1 MSVNKLLARWRAE
14 PGIASNVAAWR
25 ELPARPARLA
35 PFPSGLHPTLAAAL
49 RRRGVE
55 ALYTHQA
62 AAWEH
67 LHQGHSVAVVAGTAS
82 GKTLCYNLP
91 ILDRALRDPQARALY
106 LFPTKALAQDQLAGL
121 RGLIE
126 SLSPAVE
133 PPEAGAPHLAA
144 AIYDGD
150 TPARNRRAIRQAARL
165 LLTNPDMLH
174 LGILPHHTDWAEF
187 FAHLAFVVID
197 EAHTYRGVFGS
208 HVANVLRRLQRVAGF
223 YGRTPQFILTT
234 ATLANPAEFA
244 ARLVETPVTVI
255 DDDGAPR
262 GPKHFLIYNPP
273 LVDRTIGLRHSAIT
287 ESVRLAQ
294 DLLAYNVQTI
304 LFGRSRRTVEVLL
317 TYLREAPLTP
327 LPPARLPG
335 RTPGEVT
342 GENRLPGGPF
352 SPAQPLPPLHGG
364 ERGPGAEER
373 AIRGY
378 RSGYLPAE
386 RRAIEQGLR
395 EGVVRAVAATNAL
408 ELGIDIG
415 GLGAAVLVGYPGTV
429 AATWQQAGR
438 AGRGSAAALAL
449 LVATADPLDQFLAA
463 HPDYF
468 FGRSPEHALINP
480 DNLLILL
487 DHLRCATFELPFQ
500 AGDRF
505 GSLPPDQ
512 TAEFLDFLAQQGSLH
527 RSGSKYFWVDD
538 AYPAQAISLRNASA
552 NTIAL
557 QTEDEDGQP
566 RTIGSVDQASALWLA
581 HPQAIYLH
589 EAQSY
594 FVESLDLE
602 QKVARLRPNL
612 SDYYTRA
619 TSQTTVQLVEQFA
632 VAAEAGAQRAHGELL
647 ITRQIVGFQK
657 VRWHTHEVLGIEPL
671 DLPAT
676 ELLTTGYWLA
686 LEPATVTQLQE
697 AGLWRNA
704 PNDYGPGWPR
714 LREQVRARDGYRCQA
729 CGAPEGER
737 QHDVHHKIPFRLFG
751 SPAAANQIDN
761 LVTLCHACHRQVE
774 AAVRVRSGLAG
785 LAYVLGHLAPFFLM
799 CDAGDLGVHSDP
811 QAAFANGS
819 PAVAL
824 YDQAPGGIGLSQRL
838 FELHADLLAQARE
851 LIAACPCADGCPS
864 CVGPGGVGLP
874 DVPAEA
880 DYGGKQEALAI
891 LDALQSISR

>member
-1 MSVNKLLARWRAE
+1 MSLNRLLARWRAE
-14 PGIASNVAAWR
+14 PGVAGNMVEWR
-25 ELPARPARLA
+25 ELPARPARLW
-35 PFPSGLHPTLAAAL
+35 PFPPNLHPALAAAL
-49 RRRGVE
+49 RRRGIE

-62 AAWEH
+62 AAWEQLGLGRH
-67 LHQGHSVAVVAGTAS
+67 VAAVAGTAS
-82 GKTLCYNLP
+82 GKTLCYNLS

-121 RGLIE
+121 RGLLD
-126 SLSPAVE
+126 SLDAA
-133 PPEAGAPHLAA
+133 PPTA

-150 TPARNRRAIRQAARL
+150 TPTRSRRLIRQAARL

-208 HVANVLRRLQRVAGF
+208 HVANALRRLQRVARF
-223 YGRTPQFILTT
+223 YGGAPQYILTT
-234 ATLANPAEFA
+234 ATLANPAEFT
-244 ARLVETPVTVI
+244 ARLIGAPVTVI

-273 LVDRTIGLRHSAIT
+273 LVDRRTGLRHSAIT

-294 DLLAYNVQTI
+294 DLLAYDVQTI
-304 LFGRSRRTVEVLL
+304 LFGRSRRTVEMLL
-317 TYLREAPLTP
+317 TYLREGA
-327 LPPARLPG
+327 A
-335 RTPGEVT
+335 
-342 GENRLPGGPF
+342 
-352 SPAQPLPPLHGG
+352 PLPPLSSGERGSAPGVPLEGVGGNGLHSSPFPPTEFFPPLPSG
-364 ERGPGAEER
+364 ERGPGGEGR

-429 AATWQQAGR
+429 AAAWQQAGR
-438 AGRGSAAALAL
+438 AGRGAAASLAV

-487 DHLRCATFELPFQ
+487 DHLRCAAFELPFQ
-500 AGDRF
+500 AGDGF

-512 TAEFLDFLAQQGSLH
+512 TAEFLDFLTQQGSLH
-527 RSGSKYFWVDD
+527 RSGGKYFWVAD
-538 AYPAQAISLRNASA
+538 AYPAQAISLRSASA
-552 NTIAL
+552 DTIAL
-557 QTEDEDGQP
+557 QTEDENGQP
-566 RTIGSVDQASALWLA
+566 RTIGSVDRASALWLA

-602 QKVARLRPNL
+602 QKIARLRPNL
-612 SDYYTRA
+612 SDYYTRP
-619 TSQTTVQLVEQFA
+619 TSQTTVQIVEQFA
-632 VAAEAGAQRAHGELL
+632 AAGEAGAQRAHGELL
-647 ITRQIVGFQK
+647 ITRQVVGFQK

-686 LEPATVTQLQE
+686 LEPATVSRLQE

-704 PNDYGPGWPR
+704 PNDYGPGWPK
-714 LREQVRARDGYRCQA
+714 LREQVRSRDGYRCQV
-729 CGAPEGER
+729 CGAAENER
-737 QHDVHHKIPFRLFG
+737 QHDVHHKVPFRLF
-751 SPAAANQIDN
+751 SDRSAANQPDN
-761 LVTLCHACHRQVE
+761 LITLCHNCHRQVE
-774 AAVRVRSGLAG
+774 SAVRVRSGLAG
-785 LAYVLGHLAPFFLM
+785 LAYTLGHLAPFFLM

-811 QAAFANGS
+811 QAAFANS
-819 PAVAL
+819 NPAVAL

-838 FELHADLLAQARE
+838 YDLHANLLAQART

-864 CVGPGGVGLP
+864 CVGPGGGGLP
-874 DVPAEA
+874 PGAPALPAEA
-880 DYGGKQEALAI
+880 SYGGKQETLAI
-891 LDALQSISR
+891 LDLLI